1 MLDFSI
7 QETTMNASNDSNYRF
22 SVLPGTRDH
31 RGFFIQE
38 TTYELDDIS
47 DSGWAHICLDSH
59 ACYYV
64 DPSNIN
70 ASR

>member
-1 MLDFSI
+1 
-7 QETTMNASNDSNYRF
+7 MNTSNGDNYRF

-38 TTYELDDIS
+38 TTYELVDVS
-47 DSGWAHICLDSH
+47 DAGWARICLDSA

-64 DPSNIN
+64 DPANVKACN
-70 ASR
+70 

>member
-1 MLDFSI
+1 
-7 QETTMNASNDSNYRF
+7 MNTQDDGNGRF

-38 TTYELDDIS
+38 TTYELVGVS
-47 DSGWAHICLDSH
+47 DAGWARICLDSA

-64 DPSNIN
+64 DPENIKTD
-70 ASR
+70 